1 MLLRDNRYTP
11 SLFLHVRY
19 SSIFYP
25 DSRHPEGRSCTPFR
39 RTISAYL
46 KSICYSVRC
55 MNVARSYTYVCAT
68 RACIRACGTG
78 KTHMQKL
85 AGTLPEAAARQYIIE
100 IYKFSSTLALF
111 SKVGMRWWRRRQYC
125 SFKPA
130 REGRATTI
138 SAVLT
143 GEIFKRPS
151 LILPPS
157 RVERRPYSTLR
168 ASRALLDPYLT
179 SITRTVHAK

>member
-1 MLLRDNRYTP
+1 MLLRDNRYAPHFSTAFVSHP
-11 SLFLHVRY
+11 F
-19 SSIFYP
+19 FTP
-25 DSRHPEGRSCTPFR
+25 DSRHPEGRSCTQFR

-46 KSICYSVRC
+46 KSIRDSVRC
-55 MNVARSYTYVCAT
+55 TQPARMYVRVYTCGLGRHVC
-68 RACIRACGTG
+68 RNW
-78 KTHMQKL
+78 
-85 AGTLPEAAARQYIIE
+85 PELHRSQRQYIIE
-100 IYKFSSTLALF
+100 IYKFSSTPAR
-111 SKVGMRWWRRRQYC
+111 KEVGMLWWRWWRRC
-125 SFKPA
+125 SFKTA

-168 ASRALLDPYLT
+168 ASRVLLDPYLA

>member
-1 MLLRDNRYTP
+1 
-11 SLFLHVRY
+11 
-19 SSIFYP
+19 
-25 DSRHPEGRSCTPFR
+25 
-39 RTISAYL
+39 
-46 KSICYSVRC
+46 
-55 MNVARSYTYVCAT
+55 
-68 RACIRACGTG
+68 
-78 KTHMQKL
+78 MQKL

-100 IYKFSSTLALF
+100 IYKFSSTLAL
-111 SKVGMRWWRRRQYC
+111 SSRRLGC
-125 SFKPA
+125 GGGDGGSIAPLKPA